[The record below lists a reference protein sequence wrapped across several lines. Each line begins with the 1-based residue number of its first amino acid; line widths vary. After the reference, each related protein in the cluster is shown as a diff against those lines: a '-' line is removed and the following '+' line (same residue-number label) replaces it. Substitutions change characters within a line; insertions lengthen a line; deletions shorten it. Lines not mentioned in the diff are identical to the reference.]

1 MITYTE
7 TMFNMETRQPEPVA
21 RWTVE
26 TAAADLL
33 TVTRNGEQK
42 TVKIVPDSGFVYSL
56 KKPISAPLMARR
68 AFIRRWNAG
77 PLSLPRLVS

>member
-56 KKPISAPLMARR
+56 KKTYIR
-68 AFIRRWNAG
+68 AADGAEGLYKALER
-77 PLSLPRLVS
+77 